1 MYDIISVSNNIGGK
15 MTKSSYLSSAAK
27 YFAIVSALI
36 LLPNLFSMLGT
47 FEKIAELTG
56 RITGFSF
63 YLIIVLIYVALN
75 GEGIAYRKNRLT
87 EKLRATVYLKRYL
100 LFSVIINFSKNYLE
114 RKVFTYSGSNVIRA
128 FWELSSSFLFSVT
141 SFSFVVTVV
150 LIWYLKRDKEIKGL
164 AKIEMTAIISGV
176 IYNLFKALSF
186 PVESYGTKIYGEAL
200 IRFFSFQIIGNI
212 LCVLCCIVF
221 IITFIVIS
229 KKYTSL
235 FEKEEEERKSLL
247 ALRKTT
253 KDIYKKDGYGIDSAE
268 DDFILNEDNVNY

>member
-1 MYDIISVSNNIGGK
+1 

-27 YFAIVSALI
+27 YLAIVSALI
-36 LLPNLFSMLGT
+36 LLPNLFSMLGS

-56 RITGFSF
+56 RVTTFSF

-100 LFSVIINFSKNYLE
+100 LFSVIINFAKNYLE
-114 RKVFTYSGSNVIRA
+114 RKVFTYSGSNVIKVL
-128 FWELSSSFLFSVT
+128 FELSSGALFSVA

-150 LIWYLKRDKEIKGL
+150 LIWYLRRDKDIEGL
-164 AKIEMTAIISGV
+164 AKFEMIAIISGV

-186 PVESYGTKIYGEAL
+186 PIESYATKIYGEAL
-200 IRFFSFQIIGNI
+200 TRVLSFQIIGDIFCI
-212 LCVLCCIVF
+212 LCCVVF
-221 IITFIVIS
+221 IIAFVVIS
-229 KKYTSL
+229 KKYASL
-235 FEKEEEERKSLL
+235 YEKEEEERKSLL

-253 KDIYKKDGYGIDSAE
+253 KDIYKTEGYGMDCAE
-268 DDFILNEDNVNY
+268 DDFIFNENNGNC